1 MAVCTC
7 SGSRA
12 PRSRANAGQQ
22 VRKPAHWYLQSSSRS
37 LLATLTCPRRTLGPL
52 LLLLLACFPLRAEP
66 VRSLTIL
73 HLNDLHARL
82 LPDDRQRGGFAHV
95 AEAIR
100 QERASSDAVLVMHG
114 GDLVQGSPVSTIFE
128 GLPVYEVASKLGLD
142 FHTLGNHE
150 FDYGWRKIPEFIREA
165 SFSVVSANVVNAQG
179 KLLAEKAYEIREV
192 NGIRVAVIGL
202 LTGELDRLTRA
213 ALRGPWNTLPVTRTV
228 ARYVDEIGDRA
239 DLIVVLGHIFP
250 REEDR
255 ILRENPRVPVIISGH
270 HHGGQDEVK
279 QYDGRVCVKT
289 RPYGREL
296 GRLDIEFDVGAKRIV
311 SHRWKRIPIN
321 TGAYRP
327 DPATLKL
334 VEKWEARVAEIVD
347 VEIGESARAFTRHEL
362 QPWVEAVMTDA
373 AGADL
378 AFMNLG
384 GIRDGLPQG
393 RILARHIWNIM
404 PFDNLIVTARLRGDR
419 LPDELRQRPGIDP
432 EREYVVATNDFIAEK
447 WREQGFA
454 FGKDGPA
461 LRDALIEWVRK
472 HKVVRRQP

>member
-1 MAVCTC
+1 MAVYTC
-7 SGSRA
+7 SRSRA
-12 PRSRANAGQQ
+12 PRPRARADTVEQVSR
-22 VRKPAHWYLQSSSRS
+22 PAHSHTQGIRQS
-37 LLATLTCPRRTLGPL
+37 LLATRTWPRFTLAW
-52 LLLLLACFPLRAEP
+52 LLLLACSSLHADP

-100 QERASSDAVLVMHG
+100 QERAKSQAVLVMHG
-114 GDLVQGSPVSTIFE
+114 GDLVQGTPVSTIFE

-165 SFSVVSANVVNAQG
+165 SFPVVSANVVNAEG
-179 KLLAEKAYEIREV
+179 KLLARHAYRIREV

-202 LTGELDRLTRA
+202 LTGELSRLTRA
-213 ALRGPWNTLPVTRTV
+213 SLRGPWDTLPVTETV
-228 ARYVDEIGDRA
+228 ARYVDQIGDRA
-239 DLIVVLGHIFP
+239 DLIVVLSHIFP
-250 REEDR
+250 DEEDR

-279 QYDGRVCVKT
+279 EHQGRICVKT

-296 GRLDIEFDVGAKRIV
+296 GRLDIEFDVGSKLLV

-321 TGAYRP
+321 AHTYPP
-327 DPATLKL
+327 DPVTLEL
-334 VEKWEARVAEIVD
+334 VKKWEARVAEIVD
-347 VEIGESARAFTRHEL
+347 VEIGESARTFSRHEL
-362 QPWVEAVMTDA
+362 QPWVELVMADAV
-373 AGADL
+373 GADL
-378 AFMNLG
+378 AYMNLG
-384 GIRDGLPQG
+384 GVRDGLPQG

-419 LPDELRQRPGIDP
+419 LPNELLTRAGIDP
-432 EREYVVATNDFIAEK
+432 QREYVVATNDFIAEK
-447 WREQGFA
+447 WRERGFA
-454 FGKDGPA
+454 FGEDGPA

-472 HKVVRRQP
+472 HEVVRRQP

>member
-1 MAVCTC
+1 
-7 SGSRA
+7 
-12 PRSRANAGQQ
+12 
-22 VRKPAHWYLQSSSRS
+22 
-37 LLATLTCPRRTLGPL
+37 
-52 LLLLLACFPLRAEP
+52 
-66 VRSLTIL
+66 
-73 HLNDLHARL
+73 
-82 LPDDRQRGGFAHV
+82 
-95 AEAIR
+95 
-100 QERASSDAVLVMHG
+100 MHG

-150 FDYGWRKIPEFIREA
+150 FDYGWQKIPEFIREA

-179 KLLAEKAYEIREV
+179 KLLTEKAYEIREV

-202 LTGELDRLTRA
+202 LTGGLSRLTRA
-213 ALRGPWNTLPVTRTV
+213 SLRGPWNTLPVTETV

-239 DLIVVLGHIFP
+239 DLIVILSHIFP
-250 REEDR
+250 DEEDR
-255 ILRENPRVPVIISGH
+255 ILRENSRVSVIISGH
-270 HHGGQDEVK
+270 HHGGQDAVK
-279 QYDGRVCVKT
+279 ENDGRVCVKT

-296 GRLDIEFDVGAKRIV
+296 GRLDIEFDVGGKRLV

-321 TGAYRP
+321 ARNYPP
-327 DPATLKL
+327 DPATLEL

-347 VEIGESARAFTRHEL
+347 VPIGESARAFHRHEL
-362 QPWVEAVMTDA
+362 QPWVELVMADAV
-373 AGADL
+373 GADL
-378 AFMNLG
+378 AYMNLG
-384 GIRDGLPQG
+384 GVRDGLPQG

-419 LPDELRQRPGIDP
+419 LPNELRTRAGIDP
-432 EREYVVATNDFIAEK
+432 QREYVVATNDFIAEK

-454 FGKDGPA
+454 FGEDGPA